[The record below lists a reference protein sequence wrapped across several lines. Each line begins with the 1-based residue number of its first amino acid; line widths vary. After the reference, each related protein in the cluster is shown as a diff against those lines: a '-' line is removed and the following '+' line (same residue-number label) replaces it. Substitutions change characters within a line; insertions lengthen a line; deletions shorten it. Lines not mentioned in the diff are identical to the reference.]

1 MNLEQLFY
9 NIDKRLA
16 VIEALSEAH
25 TIDTSRQLDELKEDI
40 SVMREE
46 VSKLKM
52 RVAGISTGIS
62 LVVGVLFKMWG
73 IS

>member
-1 MNLEQLFY
+1 MNLEDLFH

-25 TIDTSRQLDELKEDI
+25 ALETERQMKEIKQDLDQ
-40 SVMREE
+40 MREE
-46 VSKLKM
+46 VGRLKI
-52 RVAGISTGIS
+52 RVAGVSAGIS
-62 LVVGVLFKMWG
+62 IIIGAIFKMWG

>member
-25 TIDTSRQLDELKEDI
+25 SHETSKQLDELKQDMAK
-40 SVMREE
+40 VREE
-46 VSKLKM
+46 VSKLKI
-52 RVAGISTGIS
+52 RVAGISAS
-62 LVVGVLFKMWG
+62 VSMVVGLLLKFWNL
-73 IS
+73 S